1 MYTNS
6 DYNQKLLQLF
16 ILLTDEKEITYESFN
31 DYVSINPSSFSRLI
45 KEYQQMIIKLNLKYT
60 LTIVQVPNQKDEIY
74 MPTKKYYQTA
84 IVEDN
89 SFKTDDLSEEEINR
103 YIYVIIYLMLKSGHY
118 ISYIKIKNRLGIN
131 ITDTTFK
138 TIIDNIK
145 QIVGFDIFKNEF
157 QSFVMDY
164 DS

>member
-1 MYTNS
+1 
-6 DYNQKLLQLF
+6 
-16 ILLTDEKEITYESFN
+16 
-31 DYVSINPSSFSRLI
+31 
-45 KEYQQMIIKLNLKYT
+45 
-60 LTIVQVPNQKDEIY
+60 
-74 MPTKKYYQTA
+74 
-84 IVEDN
+84 
-89 SFKTDDLSEEEINR
+89 
-103 YIYVIIYLMLKSGHY
+103 MLKSGQY